1 MKEENKTKL
10 LNISKRL
17 SEIENWDKYAILVL
31 QEAYNNKFEE
41 NDNDFNS
48 KKVIELSEKYGKLS
62 IDKNFDNL
70 KLHKS

>member
-1 MKEENKTKL
+1 LKEDNEKKL

-48 KKVIELSEKYGKLS
+48 NKVIELSEKYSKLC
-62 IDKNFDNL
+62 IDKNFDYL
-70 KLHKS
+70 KLYKS